1 MKRYLFILVLSLMTV
16 ISFPINNS
24 FAATEPLSEE
34 VFQWVQATP
43 RSSYYFNKDAMTYE
57 IGADGYADTNILI
70 VPTIRLFDNMQIQDV
85 IMKRQWRN
93 LSTYRFDELS
103 GVAEYLRIN
112 IKDKTVEYTECVY
125 LDQGYNSLYV
135 NYERPTQNM
144 NTMSVKDVD
153 YNFYQAILDYEKEH
167 RKELLT
173 KIIDQV
179 KPEDLKAAG
188 ITLTKEQKKNMKE
201 NKKQRR

>member
-34 VFQWVQATP
+34 IFQWVQATP

-57 IGADGYADTNILI
+57 IGADGIADTNILI
-70 VPTIRLFDNMQIQDV
+70 VPTVRLFDNMQIQDV

-153 YNFYQAILDYEKEH
+153 YNYYQAILDYEKEH

-179 KPEDLKAAG
+179 NPEDLKAAG
-188 ITLTKEQKKNMKE
+188 ITLTKEQKKKMKE

>member
-34 VFQWVQATP
+34 VFKWVQATP

-70 VPTIRLFDNMQIQDV
+70 VPTVRLFDNMQIQDV

>member
-1 MKRYLFILVLSLMTV
+1 VKRYLFILVLSLMTV

-34 VFQWVQATP
+34 IFQWVQATP

-57 IGADGYADTNILI
+57 IGADGIADTNILI
-70 VPTIRLFDNMQIQDV
+70 VPTVRLFDNMQIQDV

>member
-34 VFQWVQATP
+34 IFQWVQATP

-57 IGADGYADTNILI
+57 IGADGIADTNILI
-70 VPTIRLFDNMQIQDV
+70 VPTVRIFDNMQIQDV

-179 KPEDLKAAG
+179 NPEDLKAAG
-188 ITLTKEQKKNMKE
+188 ITLTKEQKKKMKE

>member
-70 VPTIRLFDNMQIQDV
+70 VPTVRLFDNMQIQDV

-112 IKDKTVEYTECVY
+112 IKDKTVEYTECIY

-201 NKKQRR
+201 NKNQRR

>member
-1 MKRYLFILVLSLMTV
+1 MKRYFFILVLSLMTV

-70 VPTIRLFDNMQIQDV
+70 VPTVRLFDNMQIQDV

-173 KIIDQV
+173 KIINQV

>member
-57 IGADGYADTNILI
+57 IGADGYANTNILI
-70 VPTIRLFDNMQIQDV
+70 VPTVRLFDNMQIQDV

-179 KPEDLKAAG
+179 NPEDLKAAG
-188 ITLTKEQKKNMKE
+188 ITLTKEQKKKMKE

>member
-34 VFQWVQATP
+34 IFQWVQATP
-43 RSSYYFNKDAMTYE
+43 RSSYYFNKDAMSYE
-57 IGADGYADTNILI
+57 IGADGIADTNILI
-70 VPTIRLFDNMQIQDV
+70 VPTVRLFDNMQIQDV

-179 KPEDLKAAG
+179 NPEDLKAAG
-188 ITLTKEQKKNMKE
+188 ITLTKEQKKKMKE

>member
-34 VFQWVQATP
+34 IFQWVQATP

-57 IGADGYADTNILI
+57 IGADGIADTNILI
-70 VPTIRLFDNMQIQDV
+70 VPTVRLFDNMQIQDV

-188 ITLTKEQKKNMKE
+188 ITLTKDQKKKMKE